1 MAFGIVYPQYW
12 LIVERSFLLH
22 LNVIKSTFCVARRIV
37 DGIMVPPLLDSHMFN
52 VQSSCFKFTM
62 SHNVE
67 GAMVEH
73 LELNPMTIL
82 WIKINSSPFLSEN
95 FNEYNKLAKIVMVQM
110 FVSIEDEKIFN
121 NLFIMKN
128 KLWLTIHLDLCV

>member
-1 MAFGIVYPQYW
+1 
-12 LIVERSFLLH
+12 
-22 LNVIKSTFCVARRIV
+22 
-37 DGIMVPPLLDSHMFN
+37 
-52 VQSSCFKFTM
+52 M